1 MHQVNMYEAKT
12 QLSKLVD
19 EVQSGEEVIIT
30 KSGKPVARL
39 VPYEE
44 RKSPRK
50 PGRWHGK
57 VWIAK
62 DFDLIPQEVIKAFES
77 GE

>member
-1 MHQVNMYEAKT
+1 MHQVNMHEAKS

-19 EVQSGEEVIIT
+19 EVQSGEEVIIA

-44 RKSPRK
+44 RKAPRK
-50 PGRWHGK
+50 PGRWRGR
-57 VWIAK
+57 VWIAE
-62 DFDLIPQEVIKAFES
+62 DFDETPREIIEAFEG